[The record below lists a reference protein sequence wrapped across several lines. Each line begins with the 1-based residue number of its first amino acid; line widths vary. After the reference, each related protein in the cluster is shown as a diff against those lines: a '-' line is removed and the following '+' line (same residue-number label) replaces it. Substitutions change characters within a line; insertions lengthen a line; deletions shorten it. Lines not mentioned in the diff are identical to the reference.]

1 MKVLAID
8 PGYGRMGYAVVES
21 RNGQL
26 IPLEYGV
33 FETNSQHSFESK
45 LLEIRELLKETL
57 KKHSPD
63 AIASERL
70 LFSANKKTAIGVA
83 MALGTAVCVCAE
95 NGLKWFEY
103 TPAEV
108 KTAVSG
114 NGSAEKRQVKFMVS
128 KIMKIQQEI
137 KPDDAADA
145 LAIAI
150 CHLNRGRSLGL

>member
-1 MKVLAID
+1 
-8 PGYGRMGYAVVES
+8 
-21 RNGQL
+21 
-26 IPLEYGV
+26 
-33 FETNSQHSFESK
+33 
-45 LLEIRELLKETL
+45 
-57 KKHSPD
+57 
-63 AIASERL
+63 
-70 LFSANKKTAIGVA
+70 
-83 MALGTAVCVCAE
+83 VCAE
-95 NGLKWFEY
+95 NGLPWFEY